1 MAPRHRRAVT
11 VGVLALA
18 IGVPARA
25 RAQPASDEARAEAL
39 FNDARMLRDGGQVA
53 EACTLFAESK
63 RLAPGVGITLHLADC
78 YDRIGKPASAWTQFR
93 EAADIARGKGDTKR
107 AEIASA
113 RARAL
118 EPRLG
123 RLMVSFSQAPHQGW
137 QILVDGNP
145 LPPERW
151 NTFVAV
157 DPGEHTVMVSV
168 PGQPTR
174 TLPARIEPP
183 NLSAIVQADTEPAQ
197 AEPAAASAAAAAP
210 VHHESAAGA
219 LPAPKTTDTTRTLVE
234 LSLAGVGL
242 VGLGL
247 GAFFV
252 VKKNQAMSQGNLC
265 DPPAVDKAASLD
277 AAIAFTAGGIAL
289 ASAVVLLVTT
299 PHKASSMGITVLP
312 APLVGGGTLVA
323 AGRF

>member
-1 MAPRHRRAVT
+1 M
-11 VGVLALA
+11 
-18 IGVPARA
+18 
-25 RAQPASDEARAEAL
+25 
-39 FNDARMLRDGGQVA
+39 
-53 EACTLFAESK
+53 
-63 RLAPGVGITLHLADC
+63 
-78 YDRIGKPASAWTQFR
+78 GKPAGAWAQFR

-107 AEIASA
+107 ADIATA

-137 QILVDGNP
+137 RILVDGNP

-157 DPGEHTVMVSV
+157 DPGDHTVLVSV
-168 PGQPTR
+168 PGQPAR
-174 TLPARIEPP
+174 TLAARIAPP
-183 NLSAIVQADTEPAQ
+183 DLSAIVQADTEPARP
-197 AEPAAASAAAAAP
+197 EPAAAPADAAAP
-210 VHHESAAGA
+210 VHDESAAGA
-219 LPAPKTTDTTRTLVE
+219 PPAPKTTDTTRTLVE

-247 GAFFV
+247 GTFFV

-277 AAIAFTAGGIAL
+277 AAVAFTAGGLAL
-289 ASAVVLLVTT
+289 ASAAILFVTL
-299 PHKASSMGITVLP
+299 PLRPSAAGITVVP
-312 APLVGGGTLVA
+312 APLAGGGTLVA
-323 AGRF
+323 VGRF